1 MSTISFFSLSRIFRY
16 GEAVPGQ
23 EEPLHPVPPLRRPLR
38 PRRHEGT
45 GSRGRSLERRR
56 QRQRR
61 PQAPEGG
68 DQGPEGQ
75 VQAGGEELAGGEEAL
90 SNSLKYKYFDE
101 LQERNVLLDELIRR
115 QDSLAGKDSSAADP
129 RNIASDLQVRRKNP
143 RAIYVRINY

>member
-1 MSTISFFSLSRIFRY
+1 M
-16 GEAVPGQ
+16 
-23 EEPLHPVPPLRRPLR
+23 
-38 PRRHEGT
+38 
-45 GSRGRSLERRR
+45 
-56 QRQRR
+56 
-61 PQAPEGG
+61 
-68 DQGPEGQ
+68 
-75 VQAGGEELAGGEEAL
+75 